1 PGPRPPP
8 PPPGPPPPPRRRPPP
23 AAGFKVPIRERWAAF
38 TFTLG
43 AAIVLVGLI
52 LYPLLDDIRLT
63 FSRLAP
69 GVNVPWVG
77 FRNYKAV
84 LTDSQFWASI
94 GVTAKYTLTA
104 LILEFVIGF
113 GLALAMARIIRGGG
127 LLRTLILIPTMLTP
141 AVAAINFRNLLNYD
155 SGLIN
160 YFVTLFGGQPH
171 AWLADSG
178 YSFAALVL
186 TDVWRST
193 PFFVLVLSAGLVALS
208 PEVIEAA
215 ELDGAGGWSKLRY
228 IQIPMLVPLIL
239 VTVLFRVIDL
249 FRTFDT
255 VYTLTNGGPGNATN
269 VVAMQIYNDANVG
282 QYTSYA
288 ATEAAVFML
297 LTLLASFSL
306 IRIMRSQRA

>member
-1 PGPRPPP
+1 
-8 PPPGPPPPPRRRPPP
+8 
-23 AAGFKVPIRERWAAF
+23 
-38 TFTLG
+38 
-43 AAIVLVGLI
+43 
-52 LYPLLDDIRLT
+52 
-63 FSRLAP
+63 
-69 GVNVPWVG
+69 
-77 FRNYKAV
+77 
-84 LTDSQFWASI
+84 
-94 GVTAKYTLTA
+94 
-104 LILEFVIGF
+104 
-113 GLALAMARIIRGGG
+113 M
-127 LLRTLILIPTMLTP
+127 ILIPTMLTP

-160 YFVTLFGGQPH
+160 YFVTLFGGHPQ
-171 AWLADSG
+171 AWLASSG

-269 VVAMQIYNDANVG
+269 VVAMQIYNDADVG

-297 LTLLASFSL
+297 LTLLVSFSL
-306 IRIMRSQRA
+306 IRVMRSQRT

>member
-1 PGPRPPP
+1 MSDVIIRPEVEPTSVRPP
-8 PPPGPPPPPRRRPPP
+8 
-23 AAGFKVPIRERWAAF
+23 ATGFKVPIRERWVAF
-38 TFTLG
+38 AFTLG
-43 AAIVLVGLI
+43 AVILLVGLV

-63 FSRLAP
+63 FSRMAP
-69 GVNVPWVG
+69 GVDTPWVG

-84 LTDSQFWASI
+84 FTDSQFWASV

-104 LILEFVIGF
+104 LVLEFVIGF
-113 GLALAMARIIRGGG
+113 GLALAMARIVRGGG
-127 LLRTLILIPTMLTP
+127 LFRTLILIPTMLTP

-160 YFVTLFGGQPH
+160 YFVTLFGGHPR

-215 ELDGAGGWSKLRY
+215 ELDGAGGWNKLRY

-269 VVAMQIYNDANVG
+269 VVAMQIYNDASVG

-297 LTLLASFSL
+297 LTLLVSFSL
-306 IRIMRSQRA
+306 IRLMRSQRA

>member
-1 PGPRPPP
+1 MSSVLIRSEAEPTPVRPPS
-8 PPPGPPPPPRRRPPP
+8 GTR
-23 AAGFKVPIRERWAAF
+23 VPQKERWAAF
-38 TFTLG
+38 AFTLG
-43 AAIVLVGLI
+43 AVIILVGLI
-52 LYPLLDDIRLT
+52 LYPLLDDIRLS
-63 FSRLAP
+63 FSRLSP
-69 GVNVPWVG
+69 GVSTPWVG
-77 FRNYKAV
+77 LRNYKAV
-84 LTDSQFWASI
+84 LTDPGFWASVW
-94 GVTAKYTLTA
+94 VTARYALTA

-113 GLALAMARIIRGGG
+113 GLALAMARIVRGGG
-127 LLRTLILIPTMLTP
+127 VLRTLILIPTMLTP
-141 AVAAINFRNLLNYD
+141 AVAAINFRNLLNFD
-155 SGLIN
+155 SGLVN
-160 YFVTLFGGQPH
+160 YFVTLLGGQPK

-208 PEVIEAA
+208 PEMIEAS
-215 ELDGAGGWSKLRY
+215 ELDGAGGWQKLRY

-288 ATEAAVFML
+288 ATEAAVFMV
-297 LTLLASFSL
+297 LTLVVSVSL
-306 IRIMRSQRA
+306 IRVMRSQR

>member
-1 PGPRPPP
+1 MSRPGTEPTEVQPRS
-8 PPPGPPPPPRRRPPP
+8 G
-23 AAGFKVPIRERWAAF
+23 GFRVPNRDRWFAF
-38 TFTLG
+38 AFTLG
-43 AAIVLVGLI
+43 AVVILVGLI

-63 FSRLAP
+63 FARISP
-69 GVNVPWVG
+69 GVDTPWVG
-77 FRNYKAV
+77 LRNYKAV
-84 LTDSQFWASI
+84 LSDSGFWASV
-94 GVTAKYTLTA
+94 GVTAKYA
-104 LILEFVIGF
+104 LSALVVEFIVGF
-113 GLALAMARIIRGGG
+113 GLALCMAQIVRGGG
-127 LLRTLILIPTMLTP
+127 VLRTLILIPTMLTP
-141 AVAAINFRNLLNYD
+141 AVAAINFRNLLNFD

-160 YFVTLFGGQPH
+160 YFVTVLGGTPH
-171 AWLADSG
+171 AWLASSG

-215 ELDGAGGWSKLRY
+215 ELDGANGWSKLRY
-228 IQIPMLVPLIL
+228 IQVPMLVPLIM

-288 ATEAAVFML
+288 ATEAAVFMV
-297 LTLLASFSL
+297 LTLLVSVSL

>member
-1 PGPRPPP
+1 MSDLITRPAAEPTSV
-8 PPPGPPPPPRRRPPP
+8 RPP
-23 AAGFKVPIRERWAAF
+23 AAGFKVPIRERWVALA
-38 TFTLG
+38 FTLG
-43 AAIVLVGLI
+43 AVIVLVGLI

-69 GVNVPWVG
+69 GVNTPWVG

-84 LTDSQFWASI
+84 FTDAQFWASV

-104 LILEFVIGF
+104 LVLEFVIGF
-113 GLALAMARIIRGGG
+113 GLAMAMARIVRGGG

-160 YFVTLFGGQPH
+160 YFVTLFGGHPQ
-171 AWLADSG
+171 AWLASSG

-269 VVAMQIYNDANVG
+269 VVAMQIYNDADVG

-297 LTLLASFSL
+297 LTLLVSFSL
-306 IRIMRSQRA
+306 IRVMRSQRT